1 MEWTIAQGIED
12 PEGTATPG
20 YKWPGSEFYNSVS
33 ANIDVD
39 PDATRI
45 FESIDIIVWCGGK
58 ELQNYQTIT
67 LANTGIT
74 STQEIP
80 EYTNLS
86 EGKGIVTSRNF
97 SDNMGY
103 GLHNQSLDSLKNGSV
118 TGDLNFQ

>member
-1 MEWTIAQGIED
+1 
-12 PEGTATPG
+12 
-20 YKWPGSEFYNSVS
+20 EFYNSVS

-39 PDATRI
+39 PDATRL

-58 ELQNYQTIT
+58 EFQDYQTIT
-67 LANTGIT
+67 LANTGLT

-86 EGKGIVTSRNF
+86 EGKGIFTSRGV
-97 SDNMGY
+97 SYNMDF